1 MPDFLDDNL
10 TLYMAVLG
18 WLIPMVISFV
28 KQAAWSKQTKGLVA
42 ALVSVASAMVGAAIA
57 GHWNPED
64 VTRSVLIVLTLSQV
78 SYQTFWGPSQID
90 ATIEDATSVNK
101 KG

>member
-1 MPDFLDDNL
+1 MPEVFDDNL

-18 WLIPMVISFV
+18 WLIPMIISFV
-28 KQAAWSKQTKGLVA
+28 KQSGWSKQAKGIA
-42 ALVSVASAMVGAAIA
+42 AAIVSVASAMIAAAIA

-78 SYQTFWGPSQID
+78 SYQTFWAPTKID
-90 ATIEDATSVNK
+90 ATIEDATSVQK
-101 KG
+101 